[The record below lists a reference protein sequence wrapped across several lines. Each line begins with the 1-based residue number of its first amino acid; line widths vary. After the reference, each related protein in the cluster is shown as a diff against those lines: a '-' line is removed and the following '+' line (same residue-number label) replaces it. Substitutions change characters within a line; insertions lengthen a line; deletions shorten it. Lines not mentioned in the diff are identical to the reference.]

1 MEESPL
7 VPLPS
12 GAFSRASAVPTFDI
26 RNMEPFYPL
35 RVNDLKQWDYC
46 PRIVFYNTVMPVT
59 RKSTIKMERGKEI
72 EIKLDAL
79 EARRTLRRYRLAEG
93 ERRFHVWLNSPVLGM
108 SGKLD
113 LLIVTPEAC
122 YPVDFKYTR
131 DRPRRN
137 HIMQLAA
144 YALLV
149 EDAMRVPVPMAFVY
163 LTPSDQLIR
172 INVTERLKELVLAR
186 LASIRQMVQE
196 AILPEPTP
204 ARARCEECE
213 FRNYCG
219 DIF

>member
-1 MEESPL
+1 MGSDLSPVTCDL
-7 VPLPS
+7 
-12 GAFSRASAVPTFDI
+12 
-26 RNMEPFYPL
+26 MPL

-46 PRIVFYNTVMPVT
+46 PRIVFYNTVMPVA
-59 RKSTIKMERGKEI
+59 RKSTVKMERGKEI

-79 EARRTLRRYRLAEG
+79 EARRTLRRYRLGEG
-93 ERRFHVWLNSPVLGM
+93 ERRFHVWLKSAALGL
-108 SGKLD
+108 SGIVD
-113 LLIVTPEAC
+113 LLIVAPGAC

-137 HIMQLAA
+137 HIIQLAA

-149 EDAMRVPVPMAFVY
+149 EDAMQIPVPMAFVY

-172 INVTERLKELVLAR
+172 INVTDRLKGIVHTR
-186 LASIRQMVQE
+186 LAGIRQMVQE
-196 AILPEPTP
+196 GILPKPTP
-204 ARARCEECE
+204 VRARCEECE

>member
-1 MEESPL
+1 
-7 VPLPS
+7 
-12 GAFSRASAVPTFDI
+12 
-26 RNMEPFYPL
+26 
-35 RVNDLKQWDYC
+35 
-46 PRIVFYNTVMPVT
+46 
-59 RKSTIKMERGKEI
+59 MERGKEI

-79 EARRTLRRYRLAEG
+79 EARRTLRRYRLGEG
-93 ERRFHVWLNSPVLGM
+93 ERRFHVWLNSPALGL

-149 EDAMRVPVPMAFVY
+149 EDAIRVPVPMAFVY
-163 LTPSDQLIR
+163 LTPSDQLVR
-172 INVTERLKELVLAR
+172 INVTARLKGLVLAR
-186 LASIRQMVQE
+186 LASIRQMVEE

-204 ARARCEECE
+204 VRARCQECE

>member
-1 MEESPL
+1 MESNEASRPELPNVTGNLSPEL
-7 VPLPS
+7 
-12 GAFSRASAVPTFDI
+12 I
-26 RNMEPFYPL
+26 PL

-46 PRIVFYNTVMPVT
+46 PRIVFYNTVMPVA
-59 RKSTIKMERGKEI
+59 RKSTIKMERGKEV

-79 EARRTLRRYRLAEG
+79 EARRTLRRYRLSEG
-93 ERRFHVWLNSPVLGM
+93 ERRFHVWVNSPALGL

-113 LLIVTPEAC
+113 LLIVSPEAC

-137 HIMQLAA
+137 HTIQLAA

-149 EDAMRVPVPMAFVY
+149 EDAMKLPAPAAFVY

-172 INVTERLKELVLAR
+172 INVTDRLKALVLAR
-186 LASIRQMVQE
+186 LGSIRQMVQE
-196 AILPEPTP
+196 GILPEPTP
-204 ARARCEECE
+204 VRARCEECE

>member
-12 GAFSRASAVPTFDI
+12 GPFSRASAVPTFDI

-163 LTPSDQLIR
+163 LTPSDQLVR
-172 INVTERLKELVLAR
+172 INVTDRLKELVLAR
-186 LASIRQMVQE
+186 LATIRQMVQE

>member
-1 MEESPL
+1 VATNSHF
-7 VPLPS
+7 
-12 GAFSRASAVPTFDI
+12 AIDI
-26 RNMEPFYPL
+26 SL
-35 RVNDLKQWDYC
+35 RVHDLKQWEYC
-46 PRIVFYNTVMPVT
+46 PRIVFYNTVMPVA
-59 RKSTIKMERGKEI
+59 RRSTIKMERGKEI

-79 EARRTLRRYRLAEG
+79 EARRTLRRYRLGEG
-93 ERRFHVWLNSPVLGM
+93 ERRFHVWLNSPALGL

-149 EDAMRVPVPMAFVY
+149 EDAIRVPVPMAFVY
-163 LTPSDQLIR
+163 LTPSDQLVR
-172 INVTERLKELVLAR
+172 INVTARLKGLVLAR
-186 LASIRQMVQE
+186 LASIRQMVEE

-204 ARARCEECE
+204 VRARCQECE

>member
-1 MEESPL
+1 MELGEINRSES
-7 VPLPS
+7 LPVT
-12 GAFSRASAVPTFDI
+12 GNLPPELI
-26 RNMEPFYPL
+26 PL
-35 RVNDLKQWDYC
+35 RVNDMKQWEYC
-46 PRIVFYNTVMPVT
+46 PRIVFYNTVMPVA
-59 RKSTIKMERGKEI
+59 RKSTVKMERGKEI

-79 EARRTLRRYRLAEG
+79 EARRTLRRYRLGEG
-93 ERRFHVWLNSPVLGM
+93 ERRFHVWLNSPALGL

-137 HIMQLAA
+137 HVMQLAA

-163 LTPSDQLIR
+163 LTPSDQLVR
-172 INVTERLKELVLAR
+172 INVTDLLKRLVHAR

>member
-1 MEESPL
+1 MESGEINRSES
-7 VPLPS
+7 LPVT
-12 GAFSRASAVPTFDI
+12 GNLPPELI
-26 RNMEPFYPL
+26 PL
-35 RVNDLKQWDYC
+35 RVNDMKQWEYC
-46 PRIVFYNTVMPVT
+46 PRIVFYNTVMPVA
-59 RKSTIKMERGKEI
+59 RKSTVKMERGKEI

-79 EARRTLRRYRLAEG
+79 EARRTLRRYRLGEG
-93 ERRFHVWLNSPVLGM
+93 ERRFHVWLNSPALGL

-113 LLIVTPEAC
+113 LLIVTPGAC

-137 HIMQLAA
+137 HVMQLAA

-163 LTPSDQLIR
+163 LTPSDQLVR
-172 INVTERLKELVLAR
+172 INVTDLLKRLVHAR

>member
-1 MEESPL
+1 MESGEINRSES
-7 VPLPS
+7 LPVT
-12 GAFSRASAVPTFDI
+12 GNLPPELI
-26 RNMEPFYPL
+26 PL
-35 RVNDLKQWDYC
+35 RVNDMKQWEYC
-46 PRIVFYNTVMPVT
+46 PRIVFYNTVMPVA
-59 RKSTIKMERGKEI
+59 RKSTVKMERGKEI

-79 EARRTLRRYRLAEG
+79 EARRTLRRYRLGEG
-93 ERRFHVWLNSPVLGM
+93 ERRFHVWLNSPALGL

-137 HIMQLAA
+137 HVMQLAA

-149 EDAMRVPVPMAFVY
+149 EDVMRVPVPMAFVY
-163 LTPSDQLIR
+163 LTPSDQLVR
-172 INVTERLKELVLAR
+172 INVTDLLKRLVHAR

>member
-1 MEESPL
+1 MESNGVNPESATVTGNQSPEL
-7 VPLPS
+7 
-12 GAFSRASAVPTFDI
+12 I
-26 RNMEPFYPL
+26 PL

-46 PRIVFYNTVMPVT
+46 PRIVFYNTVMPVA
-59 RKSTIKMERGKEI
+59 RKSTVKMERGKEV

-79 EARRTLRRYRLAEG
+79 EARRTLRRYRLSEG
-93 ERRFHVWLNSPVLGM
+93 ERRFHVWVNSPALGL

-137 HIMQLAA
+137 HVMQLAA

-149 EDAMRVPVPMAFVY
+149 EDAMHLPAPAAFVY

-172 INVTERLKELVLAR
+172 INVTERLKEVVLGR
-186 LASIRQMVQE
+186 IASIRQMVRE
-196 AILPEPTP
+196 ELLPEPTP
-204 ARARCEECE
+204 VRARCEECE